1 MDYEK
6 LMKKSSLFLII
17 FILIVVPFIFA
28 NKINRL
34 RFISLLNRSTYNKK
48 YPKESYFST
57 SFKHIVPCPKE
68 SINVAYVGQSNHG
81 NIIERVQNLDL
92 SNENVFTY
100 DWRLGVCSKY
110 KEPLAGADG
119 RAGGFGHVSSDTI
132 YFLKKNY
139 NFSEN
144 IVFLGFSKGGTRAQ
158 DWASGTFANKFDFFL
173 KKLKKDDIKI
183 DYVFWHQGESE
194 IKDANSIYYQNYI
207 NDIQLIFQKFLKT
220 SKKTKIGMAL
230 VSVCNS
236 ERSNSLINSQR
247 SIIQSND
254 RVFLTLNTDN
264 LGSSY
269 RYDGCHFNS
278 LGASVIGAKY
288 AAFIYKFYK

>member
-57 SFKHIVPCPKE
+57 SFKHIVSCPKE

-81 NIIERVQNLDL
+81 NIIEREQNLDL
-92 SNENVFTY
+92 SNDNVFTY

-119 RAGGFGHVSSDTI
+119 RAGGFGHISSDTI

-183 DYVFWHQGESE
+183 DYVLWHQGESE

-288 AAFIYKFYK
+288 AAFINKFYK

>member
-1 MDYEK
+1 MHFEK
-6 LMKKSSLFLII
+6 LMKKSSLFIII
-17 FILIVVPFIFA
+17 FILIVLPFIFA
-28 NKINRL
+28 SKINRL

-48 YPKESYFST
+48 YPKESYFSS

-81 NIIERVQNLDL
+81 NIIAREQNLDL
-92 SNENVFTY
+92 SYENVFTY

-132 YFLKKNY
+132 YFLKKKY

-194 IKDANSIYYQNYI
+194 IKNANRIYYQNYV

-236 ERSNSLINSQR
+236 ERSKSLINSQR

-254 RVFLTLNTDN
+254 RVFFTLNTDN

-278 LGASVIGAKY
+278 LGASVIGAEY
-288 AAFIYKFYK
+288 AAFINKFYK

>member
-6 LMKKSSLFLII
+6 LMKKSSLFIMI
-17 FILIVVPFIFA
+17 FILIFLPFIFA
-28 NKINRL
+28 NKINSL
-34 RFISLLNRSTYNKK
+34 RFISLLNRSKYNKK

-57 SFKHIVPCPKE
+57 SFRHIVPCPKE
-68 SINVAYVGQSNHG
+68 SINVAYAGQSNHG
-81 NIIERVQNLDL
+81 NIIEREQNLNL
-92 SNENVFTY
+92 SYENVFTY
-100 DWRLGVCSKY
+100 DWRLGVCSKF

-119 RAGGFGHVSSDTI
+119 RAGGFGHVSSETI

-158 DWASGTFANKFDFFL
+158 DWATGTFASKFDFFL
-173 KKLKKDDIKI
+173 KRLKKDNIKI

-194 IKDANSIYYQNYI
+194 IKDANRIYYQNYL
-207 NDIQLIFQKFLKT
+207 NDIQLIFHKFLKT

-236 ERSNSLINSQR
+236 ERSKLLINSQR

-254 RVFLTLNTDN
+254 RVFFTLNTDN

-288 AAFIYKFYK
+288 AEFINKFNQ